1 MNATNNKQYD
11 QTTTT
16 TTTTTI
22 SENGFRIE
30 SKMHMAGIHTV
41 PKKEE
46 EEEVGLDPLTTGSSR
61 YNSMGCQID
70 DEFHFIP
77 SQK

>member
-22 SENGFRIE
+22 SENGLRIE
-30 SKMHMAGIHTV
+30 SKIYMARIHTV
-41 PKKEE
+41 TKKE
-46 EEEVGLDPLTTGSSR
+46 EEEVGLDPLTTGNSR
-61 YNSMGCQID
+61 YNSMGCQIN